1 MGNFKKKDIKAGVI
15 AIVLCSLMIAVSFSG
30 CTQQQ
35 QGGKPEIKNPTTY
48 VRYDIGE
55 PKTLDPAEA
64 YDSASTDMV
73 NNIYDR
79 LVTYKGNDTKTIYPS
94 LATDWSVADDQLTW
108 TFHLRQGITFSNGDT
123 FDANDV
129 KYSFDRVLIVNS
141 PDSGVAWI
149 LSQCMDTNSTTV
161 VDPYTVQIKLTD
173 TYGGFLALLAFTV
186 ASVVDQEYV
195 EAHGGVVADTDNDW
209 MKENPVGTG
218 PYMLDHW
225 THNSEI
231 VLKQNPQYWGGW
243 SGNHV
248 QTVVVKSADEA
259 STRILALENGDADFA
274 YIPYENLVDIRN
286 KTGVLIFQAPS
297 YDVVL
302 GIFDC
307 VSANTFMADK
317 NVRKALS
324 YVFDYQSAINDAYN
338 GYLYRL
344 PGCIPDGMPYY
355 ETQNNGVSVY
365 NFNLAQAS
373 QILNES
379 GYLQDFLF
387 RGSYYRFN
395 NTALRIWYNSGNAE
409 RQKMALTFQQNLAKL
424 GINSVVST
432 EGWPQYLNRMYRT
445 NEWDFM
451 FLGWMPDYND
461 PDDYVAPFV
470 GSADIGGDT
479 FNTGWK
485 NTTVDTLILRAKF
498 NVSTQIRSD
507 SYAGAFNIYINDPNL
522 IYIGQNTYTRG
533 MRDWLQGYSYNPVL
547 EYYYY
552 NYYKAYT

>member
-379 GYLQDFLF
+379 GYLQDFPF
-387 RGSYYRFN
+387 KGSYYRFN

>member
-1 MGNFKKKDIKAGVI
+1 MGSFEKIDKKAGVI
-15 AIVLCSLMIAVSFSG
+15 AIVLCSILIAVSFSG

-35 QGGKPEIKNPTTY
+35 NVKPTIKNPTTY

-64 YDSASTDMV
+64 YDSASTDIV
-73 NNIYDR
+73 NNVYDR

-108 TFHLRQGITFSNGDT
+108 TFHLRPGVKFSNGDA
-123 FDANDV
+123 FDADDV

-149 LSQCMDTNSTTV
+149 FSQCMDVSSTTV
-161 VDPYTVQIKLTD
+161 LDSLTVQIKLTD

-186 ASVVDQEYV
+186 GSIVDKEYV
-195 EAHGGVVADTDNDW
+195 EANGGVVADTDNAW
-209 MKENPVGTG
+209 MKEHPIGTG
-218 PYMLDHW
+218 PYQLDHW

-231 VLKQNPQYWGGW
+231 VLTQNPIYWGGW
-243 SGNHV
+243 SGQHV
-248 QTVVVKSADEA
+248 QTVVVKTADEA

-307 VSANTFMADK
+307 VSANTFIADN

-324 YVFDYQSAINDAYN
+324 YAFDYQSAINDAYS

-344 PGCIPDGMPYY
+344 PGCIPQGMPYF

-365 NFNLAQAS
+365 NFNLVQAGE
-373 QILNES
+373 ILNQS
-379 GYLQDFLF
+379 GYLRDFLF
-387 RGSYYRFN
+387 KNSYYRFN
-395 NTALRIWYNSGNAE
+395 NTAIRIWYNSGNAE

-498 NVSTQIRSD
+498 NVTAQIRSD
-507 SYAGAFNIYINDPNL
+507 AYAAAFTIYINDPNL

-552 NYYKAYT
+552 NYYKAYV